1 MYTER
6 YYIHST
12 FFISFGQM
20 GLGFGV
26 FMALLLGVGSGW
38 FTKLFTNDVGV
49 LEIMSFI
56 LPVPFDAEP

>member
-1 MYTER
+1 
-6 YYIHST
+6 
-12 FFISFGQM
+12 
-20 GLGFGV
+20 
-26 FMALLLGVGSGW
+26 MALLLGVGSGW